1 MNTLNIQAEPT
12 FSMDVEINTRAIQGV
27 IEVDFVAKRTSELK
41 GIEQRVQQDGSGV
54 AGFLKSVVVGVGTVE
69 LPDGPLAIDVSKAI
83 DQLTD
88 WPGIGVAIQKAYYR
102 GLWEEQAKN

>member
-1 MNTLNIQAEPT
+1 MNTLNIQHLPT

-27 IEVDFVAKRTSELK
+27 VEVQFVAKRTSELK
-41 GIEQRVQQDGSGV
+41 DIEQRVQSDGTGV
-54 AGFLKSVVVGVGTVE
+54 AGFLKAVVVQVGQAQ
-69 LPDGPLAIDVSKAI
+69 LPDGPLASDAPTAI